1 MDTGAIPPVTP
12 VVHTVVKDHTIQKV
26 HKVPKGHK
34 VTEITFINL
43 SSLIE
48 AHATSIF
55 PGMEIIGIFQFRV
68 TRNSDLYVDDEE
80 VTDLR
85 QALKGELSQR
95 NYGDAVRI
103 ETHKAISSFCMNYLL
118 TEFKLE
124 KKDVDF
130 QEERFKMIAAIVVAH
145 SAVEARQ
152 ILQDFSVGDEV
163 ARFTSNRV
171 DFWTREEC
179 ATCVEFGVV
188 TIGLYPG
195 VVCLDFF
202 NA

>member
-1 MDTGAIPPVTP
+1 MVGKGRVAIVQAPRLLSR
-12 VVHTVVKDHTIQKV
+12 IIEI
-26 HKVPKGHK
+26 PKK
-34 VTEITFINL
+34 NKITEITFINL

-103 ETHKAISSFCMNYLL
+103 ETDKAISSFCMNYLL

-124 KKDVDF
+124 KK
-130 QEERFKMIAAIVVAH
+130 IVTLLMAQ
-145 SAVEARQ
+145 S
-152 ILQDFSVGDEV
+152 I
-163 ARFTSNRV
+163 
-171 DFWTREEC
+171 
-179 ATCVEFGVV
+179 
-188 TIGLYPG
+188 
-195 VVCLDFF
+195 
-202 NA
+202 

>member
-1 MDTGAIPPVTP
+1 MRGKDSYGRKGRVAIVQAPRLLSR
-12 VVHTVVKDHTIQKV
+12 IIEI
-26 HKVPKGHK
+26 PKK
-34 VTEITFINL
+34 NRFTEITFINL

-103 ETHKAISSFCMNYLL
+103 ETHKEISSFCMNYLL
-118 TEFKLE
+118 TEFNLE
-124 KKDVDF
+124 KKD
-130 QEERFKMIAAIVVAH
+130 
-145 SAVEARQ
+145 
-152 ILQDFSVGDEV
+152 
-163 ARFTSNRV
+163 
-171 DFWTREEC
+171 C
-179 ATCVEFGVV
+179 
-188 TIGLYPG
+188 
-195 VVCLDFF
+195 
-202 NA
+202 

>member
-1 MDTGAIPPVTP
+1 MRGKDSYGRKGRVGIVQAPRLLSRIIEIPR
-12 VVHTVVKDHTIQKV
+12 KN
-26 HKVPKGHK
+26 K

-55 PGMEIIGIFQFRV
+55 PGMEIIGIFQFRI

-118 TEFKLE
+118 TEFKLGKEDCYLVNGPVNLGRLMTLSDSVAKPNLKFKFFSPKYPEYLKGENYYLIILNE
-124 KKDVDF
+124 K
-130 QEERFKMIAAIVVAH
+130 MSSYIIPM
-145 SAVEARQ
+145 
-152 ILQDFSVGDEV
+152 SVLMWWL
-163 ARFTSNRV
+163 S
-171 DFWTREEC
+171 
-179 ATCVEFGVV
+179 
-188 TIGLYPG
+188 L
-195 VVCLDFF
+195 
-202 NA
+202 